1 MWYCRVGVGETVFEA
16 GAPGSCFFILV
27 NGIVD
32 VEIDAEIVKQLKVG
46 EGFGELALLYD
57 IERPST
63 VRARE
68 NCAFWVIDKLSF
80 RDAVEEIII
89 KEFEDTQRYL
99 EGVAFYQFLDN
110 RQK

>member
-1 MWYCRVGVGETVFEA
+1 MFDA

-63 VRARE
+63 VRAR
-68 NCAFWVIDKLSF
+68 
-80 RDAVEEIII
+80 
-89 KEFEDTQRYL
+89 
-99 EGVAFYQFLDN
+99 
-110 RQK
+110 